1 MLPGWVGASAAGVH
15 RSCPMVRMR
24 EEGRLDTNG
33 LQRAPFTSVADTVSS
48 GVRCLVYIPAPV
60 LALSSSSVLFL
71 SVPICRRGPRACP
84 ERRVV
89 GSTRRLQRKPVGTA
103 PAEPASEALTALLG
117 PVGAAAADCQG
128 LGSSGCSRPVAGS
141 LSPGGSCGEDV
152 DSVASREV
160 NRRWVGSASRCRRAG
175 PRPCPA
181 APMGDLV
188 SRPVPLVGTR
198 RQRPLRLA
206 VFTSGCGLGE
216 ALPGPWGVHASRQ
229 RE

>member
-1 MLPGWVGASAAGVH
+1 MPRAWG
-15 RSCPMVRMR
+15 PMPRM
-24 EEGRLDTNG
+24 
-33 LQRAPFTSVADTVSS
+33 
-48 GVRCLVYIPAPV
+48 YILALV

-103 PAEPASEALTALLG
+103 PASEALTALLG

-141 LSPGGSCGEDV
+141 LSRGGSRGEDV

-160 NRRWVGSASRCRRAG
+160 NRRWVGSASPCRRAG

-181 APMGDLV
+181 APMGGLV

-216 ALPGPWGVHASRQ
+216 ALPGPWGVRASRQ